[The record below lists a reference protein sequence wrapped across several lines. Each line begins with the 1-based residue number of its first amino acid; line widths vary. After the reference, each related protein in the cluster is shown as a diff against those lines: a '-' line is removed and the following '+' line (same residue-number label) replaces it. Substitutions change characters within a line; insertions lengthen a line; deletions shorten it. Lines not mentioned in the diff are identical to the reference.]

1 MISLNKIFV
10 VALKQLELGS
20 AVAVRLTKY
29 TGKSKEFIHPKHFL
43 EESPWFTKHLN
54 RYDTVLDLGS
64 GNGQNSLK
72 AAKIANKVVGIEID
86 ENLIKISQRT
96 AKQKKSKNIRF
107 IRGNLEKKLPVKN
120 ESFSKVLILDV
131 LEHLHSREQ
140 ILDEIHRVLK
150 PQGLVFIGVP
160 NKDTSWKKY
169 QRSVKICSFSDPDHK
184 IEFSQKSISKLIS
197 ESSYKIL
204 SFGYGKYDTPFRGLY
219 DIIGVIY
226 LPLYKKISI
235 SREQKTQSSPNEAS
249 GFEIVAQKR

>member
-1 MISLNKIFV
+1 MKFFKKATVLF
-10 VALKQLELGS
+10 LKQLDLGS
-20 AVAVRLTKY
+20 AIAVRLTKY

-43 EESPWFTKHLN
+43 EESPWFTKYIN
-54 RYDTVLDLGS
+54 GYDMILDLGS

-72 AAKIANKVVGIEID
+72 TAKIANEVVGIEID

-96 AKQKKSKNIRF
+96 AKQKQLKNVRF
-107 IRGNLEKKLPVKN
+107 IKGDLEKKIPFKD
-120 ESFSKVLILDV
+120 ETFSKVIFLDV
-131 LEHLHSREQ
+131 LEHLHNRKQ
-140 ILDEIHRVLK
+140 ILNEIRRVLK
-150 PQGLVFIGVP
+150 PRGLVFIGVP
-160 NKDTSWKKY
+160 NKNTSWKKY
-169 QRSVKICSFSDPDHK
+169 QRSVKVCSFSDSDHK

>member
-1 MISLNKIFV
+1 MKFFKKKAVLF
-10 VALKQLELGS
+10 LKQLDLGS
-20 AVAVRLTKY
+20 AIAVRLMKY
-29 TGKSKEFIHPKHFL
+29 TGKSKEFVHPKHFL

-96 AKQKKSKNIRF
+96 AKQKQLKNVRFFKS
-107 IRGNLEKKLPVKN
+107 NLEKKLSFKD
-120 ESFSKVLILDV
+120 ETFSKVIFLDV
-131 LEHLHSREQ
+131 LEHLHNRKQ
-140 ILDEIHRVLK
+140 ILNEIRRVLK
-150 PQGLVFIGVP
+150 PRGLVFIGVP